1 MFLVNC
7 VILLIYLMLAI
18 ISRKHFSKYKDKQVK
33 GGFVAVVFL
42 SMGKTIYRIVNK
54 YISMD
59 RIKNRLRKIQVVSK
73 ETLQNLAEEYVVKN
87 AATALFVMFICSAI
101 SLSVC
106 ILYDMRAEDASN
118 IIEREDYSGDA
129 IKHDIYLTVDGQT
142 SVYELE
148 VMPTEYTEQQ
158 FLQEAQN
165 VNEWLS
171 TEILGNNSSADCI
184 TEDLNLP
191 EKDKTNCFDIMW
203 KSDNPELVTSYGK
216 VEWDLLTEDVVVV
229 MSATITYLDY
239 SVDYDYPLYIRAY
252 LSEED
257 KKLSMVQTVLKEIEG
272 RDRTQSQI
280 VLPSENQNV
289 KITLP
294 ANKQKAS
301 YKWIFLGALLGV
313 VVVVLQRYQLE
324 QSVKKRDNEL
334 NVMYSGFV
342 SRICMLLGTGLTLR
356 GAMEWIA
363 YEMNGHSTLKQEL
376 LYMVHEQKMGRD
388 EAATYESFATRI
400 GLPIYARLMNHINQN
415 LRVGTQNLIHVLEE
429 EVGISL
435 EMRNEYMKKRGEEV
449 STKLLFPMM
458 VLLLV
463 VMFII
468 MLPAI
473 QNF

>member
-1 MFLVNC
+1 M
-7 VILLIYLMLAI
+7 
-18 ISRKHFSKYKDKQVK
+18 
-33 GGFVAVVFL
+33 
-42 SMGKTIYRIVNK
+42 
-54 YISMD
+54 
-59 RIKNRLRKIQVVSK
+59 
-73 ETLQNLAEEYVVKN
+73 
-87 AATALFVMFICSAI
+87 
-101 SLSVC
+101 
-106 ILYDMRAEDASN
+106 
-118 IIEREDYSGDA
+118 
-129 IKHDIYLTVDGQT
+129 
-142 SVYELE
+142 
-148 VMPTEYTEQQ
+148 
-158 FLQEAQN
+158 
-165 VNEWLS
+165 S

-216 VEWDLLTEDVVVV
+216 VERDLLTEDVVVV

-356 GAMEWIA
+356 GAMERIA